1 MNESASSGNGQEFDV
16 FSAMD
21 WKDGIGTLPGS
32 DLKFRV
38 NEFGALEVITDETEM
53 ESVKKATATTTWM
66 VPTAQEGQLRSSLS
80 EVNFCHCAAF
90 SEKTGIST
98 RLKETAKVDG
108 LVFCENCYRYGT
120 IEEFVPEGK
129 FCSQKCAQ
137 QVKNKEPKEENPS
150 MECNGEDDSK
160 GIRKRKAKVPL
171 KEESRDN
178 VDKKENPD
186 EIEDK
191 PEGRILRV
199 SQRTRRKRK
208 GEMTVLKQT
217 VPSKGRQAWCWAS
230 YLEEERAIAVPT
242 KLFKE
247 YQSFPYNKNGFKVGM
262 KLEGVDP
269 EHQSIYCV
277 LTVAEVCGYRI
288 RLHFDGYPDCYDFW
302 VNADSSDIHPV
313 GWCEKTGHKL
323 HPPKGYKEEEF
334 NWPSYLKACKAQ
346 AAPKS
351 LFENQNATVIPSGFR
366 VGMKLEAVDKKNP
379 TFICVATVTDMV
391 DNRFLVHFD
400 NWDESYD
407 YWCEAA
413 SPHIHPVGWCK
424 EHKRTLITPPDYP
437 HAKHFSWEKYLE
449 ETSSL
454 PAPARAFKVKPSHGF
469 QKNMKL
475 EVVDKRNPVFIRVA
489 TIVDTDD
496 YRIKVHFDGWDS
508 IYDYWTDVDSPD
520 IHPAGWCMK
529 TGHPLQPPLSPLEL
543 VEALEHGGCPT
554 AGCKGVGH
562 IKRARH
568 IGHHSAVSCPYSE
581 MNLNKESLLP
591 DRLSGEM
598 PAASPIPR
606 NRKVETNERSTS
618 PVIKKC
624 PSPGHIGMKSSPH
637 NRPSGKT
644 VPETT
649 KLEDA
654 ENKSPC
660 KKPLLCNVKEKKAP
674 GNNSVLRDRD
684 RKVDIMWLCRIC
696 GYICGFHSSHLVMW
710 THPLPPFVY
719 FSVSVIDGVLQ
730 MKDTIKHKECE
741 DEETENKLL
750 ISNEIKDVE
759 EPNTQR
765 LLSQPVIVS
774 SKLQMPGLPLR
785 WEQQS
790 KLLPSVAGI
799 PASKVSKWSTD
810 EVSEFIRSLPGCE
823 EHGKVFKDEQID
835 GEAFLLMTQ
844 SDIVKIMSIKLGPAL
859 KIFNS
864 ILMFKAAEKNS
875 HNEL

>member
-66 VPTAQEGQLRSSLS
+66 VPTAQE
-80 EVNFCHCAAF
+80 AF
-90 SEKTGIST
+90 SEKTGIPT
-98 RLKETAKVDG
+98 RLKETAKMDG

-137 QVKNKEPKEENPS
+137 QVKNKEPKEEKPS
-150 MECNGEDDSK
+150 VECNGEDDSK
-160 GIRKRKAKVPL
+160 GIRKRKAKLPL

-178 VDKKENPD
+178 GEKKENPD
-186 EIEDK
+186 ETEDK

-199 SQRTRRKRK
+199 SQRARRKRK
-208 GEMTVLKQT
+208 GEITVLKQT

-230 YLEEERAIAVPT
+230 YLEEEKAIAVPT

-334 NWPSYLKACKAQ
+334 SWPSYLKACKAQ

-520 IHPAGWCMK
+520 IHPAGWCTK

-598 PAASPIPR
+598 PAASPVPR
-606 NRKVETNERSTS
+606 NRKVEASERSTS
-618 PVIKKC
+618 PVINDRKC
-624 PSPGHIGMKSSPH
+624 PSPGHISTKSSVH
-637 NRPSGKT
+637 NRSSGKA
-644 VPETT
+644 VLETT
-649 KLEDA
+649 KQEDA
-654 ENKSPC
+654 ESKSPC
-660 KKPLLCNVKEKKAP
+660 KKPLLHDVKEKKAP
-674 GNNSVLRDRD
+674 G
-684 RKVDIMWLCRIC
+684 
-696 GYICGFHSSHLVMW
+696 
-710 THPLPPFVY
+710 
-719 FSVSVIDGVLQ
+719 VILQ
-730 MKDTIKHKECE
+730 TKDSIKNKECE
-741 DEETENKLL
+741 EEETENKLL

-774 SKLQMPGLPLR
+774 SKLQIPGLPLR

>member
-66 VPTAQEGQLRSSLS
+66 VPTAQEGQLRGDRHFLY
-80 EVNFCHCAAF
+80 FFHCAAF
-90 SEKTGIST
+90 SEKTGIPT
-98 RLKETAKVDG
+98 RLKETAKMDG
-108 LVFCENCYRYGT
+108 LVFCENCYHYGT

-137 QVKNKEPKEENPS
+137 QVKNKEPKEEKPS
-150 MECNGEDDSK
+150 VECNGEDDSK
-160 GIRKRKAKVPL
+160 GIRKRKAKLPL
-171 KEESRDN
+171 REESRDN
-178 VDKKENPD
+178 GEKKENPD
-186 EIEDK
+186 ETVSMHHK
-191 PEGRILRV
+191 PIPLQNSFAV
-199 SQRTRRKRK
+199 VCFFTAI
-208 GEMTVLKQT
+208 
-217 VPSKGRQAWCWAS
+217 PSKGRQAWCWAS
-230 YLEEERAIAVPT
+230 YLEEEKAIAVPT

-334 NWPSYLKACKAQ
+334 SWPSYLKACKAQ

-520 IHPAGWCMK
+520 IHPAGWCTK
-529 TGHPLQPPLSPLEL
+529 TGHPLQPPLTPLEL

-598 PAASPIPR
+598 PAASPVPR
-606 NRKVETNERSTS
+606 NRKVEASERSTS
-618 PVIKKC
+618 PDPIK
-624 PSPGHIGMKSSPH
+624 
-637 NRPSGKT
+637 
-644 VPETT
+644 
-649 KLEDA
+649 
-654 ENKSPC
+654 
-660 KKPLLCNVKEKKAP
+660 
-674 GNNSVLRDRD
+674 
-684 RKVDIMWLCRIC
+684 
-696 GYICGFHSSHLVMW
+696 Y
-710 THPLPPFVY
+710 
-719 FSVSVIDGVLQ
+719 
-730 MKDTIKHKECE
+730 KECE
-741 DEETENKLL
+741 EEETENKLL
-750 ISNEIKDVE
+750 ISNEIRDVE

-774 SKLQMPGLPLR
+774 SKLQIPGLPLR

>member
-1 MNESASSGNGQEFDV
+1 MGFDFPPRTCIMNESASSGNGQEFDV

-66 VPTAQEGQLRSSLS
+66 VPTAQE
-80 EVNFCHCAAF
+80 AF
-90 SEKTGIST
+90 SEKTGFPT
-98 RLKETAKVDG
+98 RLKETAKMDG
-108 LVFCENCYRYGT
+108 LVFCENCYHYGT
-120 IEEFVPEGK
+120 IEEFVSEGK

-137 QVKNKEPKEENPS
+137 QVKNKEPKEEKRS
-150 MECNGEDDSK
+150 VECNGEDDSK
-160 GIRKRKAKVPL
+160 GIRKRKAKLPL
-171 KEESRDN
+171 REESRDN
-178 VDKKENPD
+178 GEKKENPD
-186 EIEDK
+186 ETEDK

-199 SQRTRRKRK
+199 SQRARRKRK
-208 GEMTVLKQT
+208 GEITVLKQT
-217 VPSKGRQAWCWAS
+217 ISSKGRQAWCWAS
-230 YLEEERAIAVPT
+230 YLEEEKAIAVPT

-334 NWPSYLKACKAQ
+334 SWPSYLKACKAQ

-520 IHPAGWCMK
+520 IHPAGWCTK
-529 TGHPLQPPLSPLEL
+529 TGHPLQPPLTPLEL
-543 VEALEHGGCPT
+543 VEALEHGGCPIT
-554 AGCKGVGH
+554 GCKGVGH

-598 PAASPIPR
+598 PAASPVPR
-606 NRKVETNERSTS
+606 NRKVEASERSTS
-618 PVIKKC
+618 PVINDRKC
-624 PSPGHIGMKSSPH
+624 PSPGHIGLKSSAH
-637 NRPSGKT
+637 NRSSGKT
-644 VPETT
+644 MPETT
-649 KLEDA
+649 KQEEA
-654 ENKSPC
+654 ESKSPC
-660 KKPLLCNVKEKKAP
+660 KKSLLCDVKEKKAP
-674 GNNSVLRDRD
+674 G
-684 RKVDIMWLCRIC
+684 
-696 GYICGFHSSHLVMW
+696 
-710 THPLPPFVY
+710 
-719 FSVSVIDGVLQ
+719 GVLQ
-730 MKDTIKHKECE
+730 MKDSIKNKECE
-741 DEETENKLL
+741 EEETENKLL

-759 EPNTQR
+759 EPSTQR

-774 SKLQMPGLPLR
+774 SKLQIPGLPLR

>member
-66 VPTAQEGQLRSSLS
+66 VPTAQE
-80 EVNFCHCAAF
+80 AF
-90 SEKTGIST
+90 SEKTGIPT
-98 RLKETAKVDG
+98 RLKETAKMDG
-108 LVFCENCYRYGT
+108 LVFCENCYSYGT

-137 QVKNKEPKEENPS
+137 QVKNKEPKEEKPS

-160 GIRKRKAKVPL
+160 GIRKRKAKLPL

-178 VDKKENPD
+178 GEKKENPD
-186 EIEDK
+186 ETEDK

-199 SQRTRRKRK
+199 SQRARRKRK
-208 GEMTVLKQT
+208 GEITVLKQT

-230 YLEEERAIAVPT
+230 YLEEEKAVAAPT

-334 NWPSYLKACKAQ
+334 SWPSYLKACKAQ

-520 IHPAGWCMK
+520 IHPAGWCTK
-529 TGHPLQPPLSPLEL
+529 TGHPLQPPPSPLEL

-568 IGHHSAVSCPYSE
+568 IGHHSAVTCPYSE

-598 PAASPIPR
+598 PAASPVPR
-606 NRKVETNERSTS
+606 NRKMEASERSTS
-618 PVIKKC
+618 PVINDRKC
-624 PSPGHIGMKSSPH
+624 PSPGHVAMKSSAH

-644 VPETT
+644 VSETT
-649 KLEDA
+649 EQEDPDST
-654 ENKSPC
+654 SPC
-660 KKPLLCNVKEKKAP
+660 KKLVLCDVKEKKAP
-674 GNNSVLRDRD
+674 G
-684 RKVDIMWLCRIC
+684 
-696 GYICGFHSSHLVMW
+696 
-710 THPLPPFVY
+710 
-719 FSVSVIDGVLQ
+719 GVLQ
-730 MKDTIKHKECE
+730 TKDSIKNKECE
-741 DEETENKLL
+741 EEETENKLL

-774 SKLQMPGLPLR
+774 SKLQIPGLPLR